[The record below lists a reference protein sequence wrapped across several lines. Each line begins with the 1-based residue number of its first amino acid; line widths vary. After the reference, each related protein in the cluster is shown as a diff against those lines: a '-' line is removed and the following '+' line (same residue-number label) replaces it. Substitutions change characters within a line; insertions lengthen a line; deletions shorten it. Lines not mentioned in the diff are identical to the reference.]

1 MQDPIL
7 SIQEINEIE
16 RAYLHGAPT
25 LGFAGNALFQRW
37 EFGLRDEETLIR
49 IIFLLWY
56 RMTEPLFLTGLD
68 KFRAEDVSVDGLIRD
83 FGGEIRLSG
92 ETRFIVAV
100 LGHGSY
106 AYGLGSEAEWQEK
119 SRRFFAAAA
128 EMESHSFLLSD
139 WMFLIGESKDSKNLK
154 TKTKGRFMPDSMVAV
169 TWANI

>member
-1 MQDPIL
+1 
-7 SIQEINEIE
+7 
-16 RAYLHGAPT
+16 
-25 LGFAGNALFQRW
+25 
-37 EFGLRDEETLIR
+37 
-49 IIFLLWY
+49 
-56 RMTEPLFLTGLD
+56 LD

-83 FGGEIRLSG
+83 FGGEIRSSG

-154 TKTKGRFMPDSMVAV
+154 TKIEREIHARFNGRGYMGEYLAHVLSGIVRPAS
-169 TWANI
+169 